1 MKETIVTLL
10 VFFFLFITILAAE
23 FFLTAEIAKSETLKV
38 IVQTTKT
45 LIKS

>member
-45 LIKS
+45 SIKS